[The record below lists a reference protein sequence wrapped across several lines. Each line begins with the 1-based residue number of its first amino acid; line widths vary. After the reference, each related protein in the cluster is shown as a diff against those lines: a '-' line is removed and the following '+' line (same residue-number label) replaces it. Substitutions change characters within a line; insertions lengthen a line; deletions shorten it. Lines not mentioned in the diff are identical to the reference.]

1 MWEMLVIA
9 FLVAV
14 IEKTGFLLTEDIE
27 DIIYVKES
35 GEESTVKPKKK
46 KAKGETEKNTE
57 EKKQSK
63 KVEES
68 EKPKPKAKPKPK
80 PKTTDSVLE
89 ENFEDVLQPNITAV
103 TNDRSEDFQSEVLSG
118 PSLSLEYDSLA
129 DFASELLKEVKEG

>member
-68 EKPKPKAKPKPK
+68 EKPKPKAKPKPNPK
-80 PKTTDSVLE
+80 PTDSVLDE
-89 ENFEDVLQPNITAV
+89 DFEDVLQPNITAV
-103 TNDRSEDFQSEVLSG
+103 TNDRSEDFKSEVLSG